1 MFFNRSCE
9 FISSL
14 LEKLDSFQNILFL
27 DEEIGSMTQ
36 DAQCIVSESVNN
48 GRNLSIH
55 HDLTNPKRV
64 GDPEFKVFVIII

>member
-36 DAQCIVSESVNN
+36 DAQCIVSESVKLQQISLHVHISSLILE
-48 GRNLSIH
+48 RDAL
-55 HDLTNPKRV
+55 
-64 GDPEFKVFVIII
+64 